1 MHDRPMSRITADC
14 GETIH
19 NILGLLGTQS
29 RQLVGRTDLC
39 HLLSGCQLLLQPTVE
54 LRQGDTI
61 FHHRIAI
68 TLYLRGVLHALQMVG
83 GGDPLHNHAALG
95 NSVIE
100 CHVRLAHID
109 KYPFAGRQMRQVV
122 IHP

>member
-1 MHDRPMSRITADC
+1 MPRITADC

-54 LRQGDTI
+54 LRQGNTI

-68 TLYLRGVLHALQMVG
+68 TFDLRSVLHALQMVG
-83 GGDPLHNHAALG
+83 GRNTLHDHTALG
-95 NSVIE
+95 NSVIQ

-109 KYPFAGRQMRQVV
+109 KHPFAGRQMRQVV
-122 IHP
+122 INP